1 MAKQSPMQRKVQ
13 RRWQQSRTR
22 FRGEGRDQDRSWD
35 QFMAATKLDSLV
47 FETGPSGFFSF
58 RIEEALEY
66 YCAQDGSNTSLLS
79 SRPHAHPEEEDLVDE
94 GAKYEG
100 RSGREGER

>member
-1 MAKQSPMQRKVQ
+1 
-13 RRWQQSRTR
+13 
-22 FRGEGRDQDRSWD
+22 
-35 QFMAATKLDSLV
+35 MAATKPDSLV
-47 FETGPSGFFSF
+47 FQTGPFGFFSF

-79 SRPHAHPEEEDLVDE
+79 SRPHAQPEEDLADE